1 MVIYHIAYEADWV
14 KGQSDG
20 EYTISTKGRTLAEQG
35 FIHAGD
41 VPQVAPVANMI
52 YGNDE
57 GLVVLVIDTDRLTS
71 EVKYDPVP
79 GWDAPFPHIYG
90 PINPDA
96 VTDVLPLER
105 GQDGK
110 FQFSV

>member
-1 MVIYHIAYEADWV
+1 MAAVSFARGA
-14 KGQSDG
+14 Q
-20 EYTISTKGRTLAEQG
+20 R
-35 FIHAGD
+35 
-41 VPQVAPVANMI
+41 P
-52 YGNDE
+52 
-57 GLVVLVIDTDRLTS
+57 GLLLVIDTERLQP

-105 GQDGK
+105 GDDGR
-110 FQFSV
+110 FSFSV